1 MGMYG
6 LIVTTILISL
16 NLTSF
21 HYEVISVLGNEIQKT
36 NQIKNEGSSYNNK
49 DNKIT
54 DGVTVLGNNYFLWF
68 PKYILDKNGTNE
80 YKNYYNNGD
89 IKTDKVIIAAGDDF
103 IDEMTRYNKT
113 SRNIDGLTVL
123 VHGSNFTSRVE
134 ENQSALPHRN
144 TYPFSSLVDL
154 DPIATTSV
162 EIRTNLAH
170 DVTKH
175 PNR

>member
-1 MGMYG
+1 MA
-6 LIVTTILISL
+6 V
-16 NLTSF
+16 
-21 HYEVISVLGNEIQKT
+21 
-36 NQIKNEGSSYNNK
+36 
-49 DNKIT
+49 
-54 DGVTVLGNNYFLWF
+54 
-68 PKYILDKNGTNE
+68 
-80 YKNYYNNGD
+80 
-89 IKTDKVIIAAGDDF
+89 GDDF
-103 IDEMTRYNKT
+103 IDEMTRYNK
-113 SRNIDGLTVL
+113 SSINIDELSVL
-123 VHGSNFTSRVE
+123 LYRSNFTSRLE